1 MFFLNMDY
9 LETPCHIID
18 LDKIKNNISILSL
31 LKKKTNIKILFALK
45 GFSNDKIVPMFID
58 FFDGVSASSLWE
70 AQLAHDLLKKP
81 VHTYSPAYKIS
92 QKFYGFN

>member
-58 FFDGVSASSLWE
+58 FLVQVVFGK
-70 AQLAHDLLKKP
+70 HNLLMICLKNLCIPIRQPTKEM
-81 VHTYSPAYKIS
+81 T
-92 QKFYGFN
+92 

>member
-1 MFFLNMDY
+1 MDY

-58 FFDGVSASSLWE
+58 FFGK
-70 AQLAHDLLKKP
+70 HNLLMICLKNLCIPIRQPTKEM
-81 VHTYSPAYKIS
+81 T
-92 QKFYGFN
+92 